1 MNVTPFSFGSFA
13 WIPIVG
19 ILFPV
24 FVLAV
29 IFGFVALIRYL
40 RYRERMMMIQKG
52 IAPAD
57 FDRAWHTDARMHA
70 RSQRQPRGGIIT
82 SLVGLALLAGLWTI
96 GTGPWLLGGLIPLA
110 VGIGDLLTW
119 VITSPTQE
127 ALRDAQAR
135 AEGHQP
141 GADSTDRA
149 RPPGPDDES

>member
-1 MNVTPFSFGSFA
+1 MNVTPFSFEPFA

-52 IAPAD
+52 IVPAD
-57 FDRAWHTDARMHA
+57 FDRAWRADVRMQA
-70 RSQRQPRGGIIT
+70 RSRRQPRGGIIT
-82 SLVGLALLAGLWTI
+82 SLVGLALLVGLWTL

-110 VGIGDLLTW
+110 VGIGELLTW

-127 ALRDAQAR
+127 ALRETQAR
-135 AEGHQP
+135 SKGREPGDIDDRFQP
-141 GADSTDRA
+141 RN
-149 RPPGPDDES
+149 PDDEG

>member
-1 MNVTPFSFGSFA
+1 MNVTPFSFGPFT

-57 FDRAWHTDARMHA
+57 FDRAWRADVRMQG
-70 RSQRQPRGGIIT
+70 RSRRQPRGGIIT
-82 SLVGLALLAGLWTI
+82 SLVGLALLVGLWTL

-110 VGIGDLLTW
+110 VGIGELLTW

-127 ALRDAQAR
+127 ALRETQAR
-135 AEGHQP
+135 SKGGESGDIDDRFQP
-141 GADSTDRA
+141 RD
-149 RPPGPDDES
+149 PNDES